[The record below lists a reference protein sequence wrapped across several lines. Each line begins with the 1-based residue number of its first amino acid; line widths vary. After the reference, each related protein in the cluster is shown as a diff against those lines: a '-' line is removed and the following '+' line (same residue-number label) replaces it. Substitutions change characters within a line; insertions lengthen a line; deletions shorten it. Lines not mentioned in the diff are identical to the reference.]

1 MIPTNIQLLLNLRRL
16 PGRIPAEMTATLL
29 GLHTDHVT
37 LLVKHDLLTPLGG
50 FKGDS
55 TVKWF
60 ASVEILERASDV
72 EFLSKATALI
82 ARSHRE
88 RNEERKTI
96 RVGRGRIQAD
106 AAPVVEHR
114 VPAMHSFA
122 A

>member
-1 MIPTNIQLLLNLRRL
+1 M
-16 PGRIPAEMTATLL
+16 AATLL
-29 GLHTDHVT
+29 GLHTDHDT

-82 ARSHRE
+82 AHTHRV
-88 RNEERKTI
+88 RNDERKTI
-96 RVGRGRIQAD
+96 RVGRRIAAD
-106 AAPVVEHR
+106 AVPVVEHR
-114 VPAMHSFA
+114 VPAMDSFA